1 MVPVILTVP
10 EILNNWSLLSNMANY
25 DDHDLVET
33 FLVPVRKC
41 AAYRPAFGQSNSDGV
56 NYEQFEHIYGDDPF
70 YSLIGLTVPSVYAA
84 HRAAGGMTSMYRQL
98 GIGAERLFRAV
109 LSRQLGLTA
118 QQLVWSYEYPAG
130 KVMKVHT
137 LDARLT
143 LDDLHEERRET
154 LAKWMA
160 GALTSIRRPVDAAT
174 KGVVFEVRQGYKS
187 ADSKRQNADLRFGL
201 NAYQARM
208 LPAFAI
214 FSKQVSVPVVERYR
228 NDGMIVLTGL
238 LGGDVYR
245 STFTFLSEIAG
256 YDLIAFFER
265 NREVIRTEVQSV
277 VKTLLTPE

>member
-1 MVPVILTVP
+1 MQNKSDQELI
-10 EILNNWSLLSNMANY
+10 
-25 DDHDLVET
+25 ET
-33 FLVPVRKC
+33 FLVPIRKC
-41 AAYRPAFGQSNSDGV
+41 AAYRPAFGQSNSEGV
-56 NYEQFEHIYGDDPF
+56 TFDQFEQIYGDDPF

-109 LSRQLGLTA
+109 LSKQLGLNS
-118 QQLVWSYEYPAG
+118 QQLAWSYEYAAG
-130 KVMKVHT
+130 KAMKVHT
-137 LDARLT
+137 LDACLT
-143 LDDLHEERRET
+143 LDDLQLERRDA
-154 LAKWMA
+154 LSDWMA
-160 GALTSIRRPVDAAT
+160 GALNSIRRPTDAAT

-214 FSKQVSVPVVERYR
+214 FSRQVSVPVIERYR

-238 LGGDVYR
+238 IDGSAYQ
-245 STFTFLSEIAG
+245 STFTFLNQIAQ
-256 YDLIAFFER
+256 YDLISFFER
-265 NREVIRTEVQSV
+265 NRDEIRTEVQSV